1 MVTLGVPLVTDLR
14 NRKSSSWI
22 GFTCLSLPV
31 TCSTGGA
38 KSTSPT
44 APRNLTAMPPRTSTP
59 SSCSRK
65 SMWKKVRRNSPSVM
79 PCRPQSSCILT
90 TSRIA
95 PSSTWRSAAASISPF
110 FLRARASSSSLGRRK
125 LPTWSARK
133 GGVVRWVI
141 VYSLRSLNEKSAH
154 FMRAILVVVA
164 LLALLGMA
172 PPALSQY
179 PSKPIRLVV
188 GFAPGG
194 AADAVSRA
202 IGDPLGRLLGQSIII
217 DNRPGNG
224 SSLAAE
230 LVAKAPADGYTM
242 LIASPSSQLVNP
254 AINKNLGYV
263 PERDFLPITKVTSS
277 PLVVAVHP
285 SLPVHTIPELIAY
298 AKRMPGKLNYG
309 SSGNGSA
316 PHLGAIL
323 FSRVAGI
330 EMVHVP
336 YKGGGPAVQAL
347 LAGDVQIS
355 FATPP
360 SVLPLVQAGRLRGL
374 AVTTR

>member
-1 MVTLGVPLVTDLR
+1 M
-14 NRKSSSWI
+14 
-22 GFTCLSLPV
+22 
-31 TCSTGGA
+31 
-38 KSTSPT
+38 
-44 APRNLTAMPPRTSTP
+44 
-59 SSCSRK
+59 SR
-65 SMWKKVRRNSPSVM
+65 
-79 PCRPQSSCILT
+79 
-90 TSRIA
+90 
-95 PSSTWRSAAASISPF
+95 
-110 FLRARASSSSLGRRK
+110 
-125 LPTWSARK
+125 
-133 GGVVRWVI
+133 
-141 VYSLRSLNEKSAH
+141 H
-154 FMRAILVVVA
+154 FMRAILVV
-164 LLALLGMA
+164 LALF
-172 PPALSQY
+172 ALAAQAFAQY

-202 IGDPLGRLLGQSIII
+202 LGDPLGRLLGQSIII

-224 SSLAAE
+224 SSLAAD

-242 LIASPSSQLVNP
+242 LIASPSSQSVNP

-263 PERDFLPITKVTSS
+263 PERDFAPVTKVTSS

-285 SLPVHTIPELIAY
+285 SLPVHSIPELIAY
-298 AKRMPGKLNYG
+298 AKKMPGKLNYG

-316 PHLGAIL
+316 PHLGAVL
-323 FSRVAGI
+323 FARIAGV

-347 LAGDVQIS
+347 LAGDIQLS

-374 AVTTR
+374 AVTTRAASPSVPGLPGMAEAGLPGYDLTFWYGFFVPAGTPPEAIRKLYAATTQVLQRADLKQLLAKEGTDVAGSKSPEEFAAFLREDAKLWQQLVKETGAKVD

>member
-1 MVTLGVPLVTDLR
+1 
-14 NRKSSSWI
+14 
-22 GFTCLSLPV
+22 
-31 TCSTGGA
+31 
-38 KSTSPT
+38 
-44 APRNLTAMPPRTSTP
+44 
-59 SSCSRK
+59 
-65 SMWKKVRRNSPSVM
+65 
-79 PCRPQSSCILT
+79 
-90 TSRIA
+90 
-95 PSSTWRSAAASISPF
+95 
-110 FLRARASSSSLGRRK
+110 
-125 LPTWSARK
+125 
-133 GGVVRWVI
+133 
-141 VYSLRSLNEKSAH
+141 
-154 FMRAILVVVA
+154 MRAILVV
-164 LLALLGMA
+164 LALIASA
-172 PPALSQY
+172 PAFSQY

-202 IGDPLGRLLGQSIII
+202 IGEPLGRLLGQSIVI

-230 LVAKAPADGYTM
+230 LVAKAPADGYTL
-242 LIASPSSQLVNP
+242 LIASPSSQSVNP

-263 PERDFLPITKVTSS
+263 PERDFAPVTKVTSS

-285 SLPVHTIPELIAY
+285 SLPVNSIPELIAY
-298 AKRMPGKLNYG
+298 AKKMPGKLNYG

-316 PHLGAIL
+316 PHLGAVL
-323 FSRVAGI
+323 FSRVAGV

-347 LAGDVQIS
+347 LAGDIQLS

-374 AVTTR
+374 AVTTRHASPSVPGLPGMEETGLPGYDLTFWYGFFVPAGTPPDAIRKLFTATTQVLQRPDLKQLLAKEGTDVAGSKSPEEFAAFLREDAKLWQQLVKETGAKVD

>member
-1 MVTLGVPLVTDLR
+1 
-14 NRKSSSWI
+14 
-22 GFTCLSLPV
+22 
-31 TCSTGGA
+31 
-38 KSTSPT
+38 
-44 APRNLTAMPPRTSTP
+44 
-59 SSCSRK
+59 
-65 SMWKKVRRNSPSVM
+65 
-79 PCRPQSSCILT
+79 
-90 TSRIA
+90 
-95 PSSTWRSAAASISPF
+95 
-110 FLRARASSSSLGRRK
+110 
-125 LPTWSARK
+125 
-133 GGVVRWVI
+133 
-141 VYSLRSLNEKSAH
+141 
-154 FMRAILVVVA
+154 MRAILVV
-164 LLALLGMA
+164 LALIASA
-172 PPALSQY
+172 PAFSQY

-202 IGDPLGRLLGQSIII
+202 IGEPLGRLLGQSIVI

-242 LIASPSSQLVNP
+242 LIASPSSQSVNP
-254 AINKNLGYV
+254 VINKNLGYV
-263 PERDFLPITKVTSS
+263 PERDFAPVTKVTSS

-285 SLPVHTIPELIAY
+285 SLPVNSIPELIAY
-298 AKRMPGKLNYG
+298 AKKMPGKLNYG

-316 PHLGAIL
+316 PHLGAVL
-323 FSRVAGI
+323 FSRVAGV

-347 LAGDVQIS
+347 LAGDIQLS

-374 AVTTR
+374 AVTTRHASPSVPGLPGMEETGLPGYDLTFWYGFFVPAGTPPDAIRKLFTATTQVLQRPDLKQLLAKEGTDVAGSKSPEEFAAFLREDAKLWQQLVKETGAKVD

>member
-1 MVTLGVPLVTDLR
+1 MLTL
-14 NRKSSSWI
+14 
-22 GFTCLSLPV
+22 F
-31 TCSTGGA
+31 
-38 KSTSPT
+38 
-44 APRNLTAMPPRTSTP
+44 
-59 SSCSRK
+59 
-65 SMWKKVRRNSPSVM
+65 
-79 PCRPQSSCILT
+79 
-90 TSRIA
+90 
-95 PSSTWRSAAASISPF
+95 AAS
-110 FLRARASSSSLGRRK
+110 GQV
-125 LPTWSARK
+125 SAQ
-133 GGVVRWVI
+133 
-141 VYSLRSLNEKSAH
+141 
-154 FMRAILVVVA
+154 F
-164 LLALLGMA
+164 
-172 PPALSQY
+172 

-202 IGDPLGRLLGQSIII
+202 IGDPLGRILGQPIII

-242 LIASPSSQLVNP
+242 LIASPSSQSVNP
-254 AINKNLGYV
+254 AINKDLGYV
-263 PERDFLPITKVTSS
+263 PERDFAPITKVTSS

-285 SLPVHTIPELIAY
+285 SVPAKSIPELIAY
-298 AKRMPGKLNYG
+298 AKKVPGKLNYG

-316 PHLGAIL
+316 PHLGAVL
-323 FSRVAGI
+323 FARIAGV

-347 LAGDVQIS
+347 LAGDVQLA

-374 AVTTR
+374 AVTTRAASPSVPGLPGMEAAGLPGYDLTFWYGFFVPAGTPADVVKKLHTATTQVLQRADVKAILAKEGTDVVGSKSPEDFAAFLREDAKLWQQLVKDTGAKVD

>member
-1 MVTLGVPLVTDLR
+1 
-14 NRKSSSWI
+14 
-22 GFTCLSLPV
+22 
-31 TCSTGGA
+31 
-38 KSTSPT
+38 
-44 APRNLTAMPPRTSTP
+44 
-59 SSCSRK
+59 
-65 SMWKKVRRNSPSVM
+65 
-79 PCRPQSSCILT
+79 
-90 TSRIA
+90 
-95 PSSTWRSAAASISPF
+95 
-110 FLRARASSSSLGRRK
+110 
-125 LPTWSARK
+125 
-133 GGVVRWVI
+133 
-141 VYSLRSLNEKSAH
+141 
-154 FMRAILVVVA
+154 MRALVVLV
-164 LLALLGMA
+164 LLFAGGTQA
-172 PPALSQY
+172 FAQY

-202 IGDPLGRLLGQSIII
+202 IGEPLGRLLGQPILI

-242 LIASPSSQLVNP
+242 LIASPSSQSVNP

-263 PERDFLPITKVTSS
+263 PDRDFAPITKVTSS

-285 SLPVHTIPELIAY
+285 SLPVKSLPELIAY
-298 AKRMPGKLNYG
+298 AKKQPGKLNYG

-316 PHLGAIL
+316 PHLGAVL
-323 FSRVAGI
+323 FSRVAGLD
-330 EMVHVP
+330 MVHVP

-347 LAGDVQIS
+347 LAGDIQLS

-374 AVTTR
+374 AVTTRHASPSVPGLPGMEEAGLPGYDLTFWYGFFVPAGTPADVIRKLYAATTQVLKRPDLKELLAREGTDVAGSRSPEDFGTFLREDAKLWQQLVRETGAKVD